1 VTGTSE
7 PTATDPLIGK
17 VAADRYRILEP
28 IAKGGMGRIYKAE
41 QVGLGRMVAL
51 KVLDDRTLDPEGF
64 RKRFTLEAAT
74 SAKLS
79 HPNIV
84 VVHDYGSFELD
95 GVRRYFMAMELIDG
109 PTLSAVLKQEGRLP
123 LARAAFI
130 AREVAR
136 ALRDAHRQGVVHR
149 DLKPSNVMLV
159 ARQDGE
165 HVKVLDFGIAKVMQT
180 EDDSEEQLTH
190 EGVLVGT
197 PRYMSPEQLTGGA
210 VDPRSDLYS
219 LGVLLFQMISGR
231 TPHAARDHM
240 QAFVAHLQEPMP
252 ELPEDVVNDV
262 PPALRDVIRTCLQK
276 TPTERFAD
284 ATAFLGALDAASA
297 NLPGWMVAGGPV
309 SSGEHQMPRMSGA
322 PEDPSYPSYLTGSG
336 PRSVASVVGTPPPQ
350 PLPTAGPDAP
360 TRVERP
366 DPTPAPVAPAPASPA
381 VDSSSGSRAGL
392 VATIGV
398 LVALLVGVVAWA
410 LSRSPNETSA
420 PPPTTTAH
428 APTPPPTTTT
438 PPPTTAPIEPE
449 PARFRLTIAS
459 TPLGATVTESGR
471 VVGQTPI
478 TLELDPEALLTAPRE
493 YRLELE
499 GHAPYLFTQGP
510 SARDVEVMAS
520 LVALPARPVR
530 GERPVRTE
538 RPRGDGPAIGPPEDR
553 MLKTSR

>member
-1 VTGTSE
+1 VTGTPE
-7 PTATDPLIGK
+7 QTTADPLIGK
-17 VAADRYRILEP
+17 VAAERYRILEP

-51 KVLDDRTLDPEGF
+51 KILDDRTADPEGF

-84 VVHDYGSFELD
+84 IVHDYGSFEIE
-95 GVRRYFMAMELIDG
+95 GMRRYFMAMELIDG
-109 PTLSAVLKQEGRLP
+109 PTLGAVLKQEGRLP

-149 DLKPSNVMLV
+149 DLKPSNVML
-159 ARQDGE
+159 AERQDGE

-180 EDDSEEQLTH
+180 QDDGEEQLTH

-197 PRYMSPEQLTGGA
+197 PRYMSPEQLTGGT

-240 QAFVAHLQEPMP
+240 QAVVAHLQDPTP
-252 ELPEDVVNDV
+252 ELPDDVVNDV
-262 PPALRDVIRTCLQK
+262 PPALRDVIRTCMQK
-276 TPTERFAD
+276 TPTERYGD
-284 ATAFLGALDAASA
+284 ATAFLRALDAAA
-297 NLPGWMVAGGPV
+297 AELAGWTNLGGPV
-309 SSGEHQMPRMSGA
+309 SSGEHLRPRLSGFGA
-322 PEDPSYPSYLTGSG
+322 PEDPSYPSGSG
-336 PRSVASVVGTPPPQ
+336 PRSVVSVVGTPATQ
-350 PLPTAGPDAP
+350 PLPTVSPEAP
-360 TRVERP
+360 TRVDRP
-366 DPTPAPVAPAPASPA
+366 DPTPAPVPATAAASPPP
-381 VDSSSGSRAGL
+381 GSRAAL
-392 VATIGV
+392 VGTIGV

-410 LSRSPNETSA
+410 LSRGPVETPAPAPTTAAHEPTPPPTTPA
-420 PPPTTTAH
+420 PPPTTTTVVEA
-428 APTPPPTTTT
+428 
-438 PPPTTAPIEPE
+438 E

-471 VVGQTPI
+471 VVGQTPL
-478 TLELDPEALLTAPRE
+478 TLELEAEPLRQAPRE

-520 LVALPARPVR
+520 LVALPTRPVR
-530 GERPVRTE
+530 SERPVRTE
-538 RPRGDGPAIGPPEDR
+538 RPRADGPAIGPPEDR

>member
-1 VTGTSE
+1 
-7 PTATDPLIGK
+7 LLGK

-64 RKRFTLEAAT
+64 RKRFTLEAST
-74 SAKLS
+74 SARLS

-84 VVHDYGSFELD
+84 VVHDYGSFEIE

-109 PTLSAVLKQEGRLP
+109 PTLGAVLKQEGRLP

-159 ARQDGE
+159 ERQDGE

-180 EDDSEEQLTH
+180 EDDAEEQLTH

-197 PRYMSPEQLTGGA
+197 PRYMSPEQLTGGT

-240 QAFVAHLQEPMP
+240 QAVVAHLQDPTP
-252 ELPEDVVNDV
+252 ELPDDVVNDV
-262 PPALRDVIRTCLQK
+262 PPALRDVIRTCMQK
-276 TPTERFAD
+276 TPTERYAD
-284 ATAFLGALDAASA
+284 ATAFLRALDAAAAS
-297 NLPGWMVAGGPV
+297 LPGWMGPQGPMG
-309 SSGEHQMPRMSGA
+309 SGEHVMGRLSGFGA
-322 PEDPSYPSYLTGSG
+322 PEDPSYPSGSG
-336 PRSVASVVGTPPPQ
+336 PRSVVSIVGTPPPQ
-350 PLPTAGPDAP
+350 PLPTVNPDAP

-366 DPTPAPVAPAPASPA
+366 DPTPAPVLATAAAASAPAS
-381 VDSSSGSRAGL
+381 SRAAL
-392 VATIGV
+392 VGTIGV
-398 LVALLVGVVAWA
+398 LVALLIGVVAWA
-410 LSRSPNETSA
+410 LTRAPAEPTT
-420 PPPTTTAH
+420 PPPVTTAH
-428 APTPPPTTTT
+428 EPTPPPTTTAT
-438 PPPTTAPIEPE
+438 PPPTTPVDEAP

-459 TPLGATVTESGR
+459 TPVGASVTESGR

-478 TLELDPEALLTAPRE
+478 TLELDPEALREAPRE

-520 LVALPARPVR
+520 LAALPTRPVR

-538 RPRGDGPAIGPPEDR
+538 RPRGDGPSIGPPEDR